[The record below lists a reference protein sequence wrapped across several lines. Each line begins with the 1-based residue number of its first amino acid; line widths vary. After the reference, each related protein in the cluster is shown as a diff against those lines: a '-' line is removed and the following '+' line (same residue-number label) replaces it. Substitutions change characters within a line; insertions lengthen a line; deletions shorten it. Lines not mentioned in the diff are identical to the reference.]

1 MIKIALINGSVQKKN
16 YTEFSLN
23 IVKNELLNQNFEVID
38 IKLKDFSL
46 PFPGEEIENDNS
58 EELRNL
64 LKTADA
70 YIIGCPEYNGSF
82 TAKLKL
88 MIENSGFP
96 SMLKGKPIGLLG
108 IASGILGATKSLEQ
122 MRTVFSH
129 IGGFVLPRVVS
140 IAEIEK
146 KFDSE
151 GNCINDQAEIDI
163 KMAAINLSNFLKL
176 IKTH

>member
-23 IVKNELLNQNFEVID
+23 IVKNELLNQNYEVID

-64 LKTADA
+64 LKTANA

-151 GNCINDQAEIDI
+151 GNCINDQAEKDI